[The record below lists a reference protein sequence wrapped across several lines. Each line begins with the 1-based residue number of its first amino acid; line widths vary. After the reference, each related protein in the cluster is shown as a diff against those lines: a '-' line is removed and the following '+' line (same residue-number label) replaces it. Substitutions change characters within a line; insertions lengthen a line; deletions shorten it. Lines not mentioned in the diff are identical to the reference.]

1 MPGPFPF
8 GTIFQHIFQEI
19 MQKTFLIIVVSLVL
33 GAVGYCGYQVHRLSM
48 EQKLVK
54 EDYSIANNISF
65 GLLSINK
72 WRDMM
77 VTAVGGEI
85 QSFSLTAAERDSLDR
100 AVRNVLNSL
109 IDRADSM
116 INAPQHTL
124 GGKLRKF
131 AYHTFVNDRRL
142 HEQVPAFS
150 RQIIAEVLKP
160 RNKQKLASLAQ
171 NKLEDL
177 GQQTYDS
184 ARSLEETKVDSV
196 YHLYGVMDSDA
207 FDRVTDA
214 RLSFIHTQMYQYAYG
229 MLGGLALML
238 FLWYLLRR
246 KATLYKTL
254 FVLSIVVA
262 LVFLLVGLTSTMIE
276 IDARIKSLSF
286 QLLGD
291 TIAFRD
297 QVIFFQSKSILDVVV
312 LLLHTGRVDSILVG
326 SLILCFSIFFPVT
339 KLLSAGVY
347 LLGERGWTKGRFIRY
362 FAFHS
367 GKWSMADV
375 MVVAIFMAYI
385 GFNGI
390 LNDQMSKLDL
400 HTDSFTSIAT
410 NQTALQPGYIIFV
423 GFVLFGLVLSEILKR
438 IVKVSSAASAG

>member
-1 MPGPFPF
+1 
-8 GTIFQHIFQEI
+8 
-19 MQKTFLIIVVSLVL
+19 MQKTFLIIGVMLIL
-33 GAVGYCGYQVHRLSM
+33 GGVGYCGYQVHRLSM
-48 EQKLVK
+48 EQKHVK

-77 VTAVGGEI
+77 VTAVSGEI
-85 QSFSLTAAERDSLDR
+85 QNFSLTPAEKDSLDR
-100 AVRNVLNSL
+100 AVQNVLNAL

-131 AYHTFVNDRRL
+131 AYHTFVNDHRL
-142 HEQVPAFS
+142 HKQVPGFS
-150 RQIIAEVLKP
+150 HAIIEDLLKP
-160 RNKQKLASLAQ
+160 RNKHKLASLAQ
-171 NKLEDL
+171 NKLDDL

-184 ARSLEETKVDSV
+184 ARSHEETKVDSV
-196 YHLYGVMDSDA
+196 YQKYGVMDSDT
-207 FDRVTDA
+207 FDRVTAA
-214 RLSFIHTQMYQYAYG
+214 RLGAIHTQMYRYAYG
-229 MLGGLALML
+229 MLAGLVAML
-238 FLWYLLRR
+238 LLWFFLRR
-246 KATLYKTL
+246 SKNLYKTL
-254 FVLSIVVA
+254 FILSIAVA

-286 QLLGD
+286 ELLGE
-291 TIAFRD
+291 TVAFRD

-326 SLILCFSIFFPVT
+326 ALILCFSIFFPVA
-339 KLLSAGVY
+339 KLLSTGIY
-347 LLGERGWTKGRFIRY
+347 LMGERGWTKGRFVKY
-362 FAFHS
+362 FAIYS

-390 LNDQMSKLDL
+390 LNDQMAKLDV
-400 HTDSFTSIAT
+400 HTDGFTSIAT
-410 NQTALQPGYIIFV
+410 NQTALQPGYIVFI

-438 IVKVSSAASAG
+438 IVKVSSAASAV